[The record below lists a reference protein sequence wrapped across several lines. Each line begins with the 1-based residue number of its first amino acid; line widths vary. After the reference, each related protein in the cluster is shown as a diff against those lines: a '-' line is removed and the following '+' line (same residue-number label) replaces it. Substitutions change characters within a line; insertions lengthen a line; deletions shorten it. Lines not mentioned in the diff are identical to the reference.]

1 MKSVKYA
8 NNLPMVLDV
17 VKRNGIVLAN
27 LARKLGV
34 GRSTIA
40 GWKQGRSIPNNPDRV
55 VKTIMS
61 DALFLEKFDIEKH
74 DIRKLRDELG
84 ITDSYL
90 AEELDITSEAL
101 SQQIDKGITNW
112 HRKYELQGIIRQIGK
127 NLRSVRT

>member
-1 MKSVKYA
+1 MKNVKYA

-17 VKRNGIVLAN
+17 VKKNGIVLAN

-34 GRSTIA
+34 DGSTVLNWRSGRHA
-40 GWKQGRSIPNNPDRV
+40 PNHPERV
-55 VKTIMS
+55 VRTIMS

-90 AEELDITSEAL
+90 AEELGITGEAL

-112 HRKYELQGIIRQIGK
+112 NRKHELQGVIRQIGK
-127 NLRSVRT
+127 NLRSIRT